1 MLLGETIVIIF
12 AELTRFC
19 KSEDECVTEQDRLL
33 YVLKN
38 SRHLK
43 LLPKWS
49 DEEHCKL
56 ILDALRIQNF
66 DEQKRNKYD
75 NDMYDELKRQGQ
87 LKAAHEEG
95 REERAIETA
104 QAMLAKALDVELIAE
119 CTGLTLDKVQA
130 LQ

>member
-1 MLLGETIVIIF
+1 MLGETIVIIF

-33 YVLKN
+33 YLLKN
-38 SRHLK
+38 SRNLK

-56 ILDALRIQNF
+56 ILDAFRIQNF

-75 NDMYDELKRQGQ
+75 SDMYDELKRQGQ
-87 LKAAHEEG
+87 LKAAHKEG
-95 REERAIETA
+95 REE
-104 QAMLAKALDVELIAE
+104 
-119 CTGLTLDKVQA
+119 G
-130 LQ
+130 